1 MRDLRPALQPCW
13 EQRPR
18 GEEEAQGR
26 CGRRGEEAEAETEG
40 LAIPLSILLPCFAF
54 CPPAA
59 FESRSGG
66 RRARSSVEHK
76 AKPRQ
81 GALASILASRSTPQH
96 PRPKRDCVQCRG
108 REDYS
113 PFVEGHRDLGGRGGG
128 ATPSRGA
135 GNGMRRP
142 KQVKFALAP
151 DVGQA
156 RNPPRGLLGR
166 VRAGSGSAP
175 SHEGRKTSPWFLG
188 VKAQAVA

>member
-1 MRDLRPALQPCW
+1 MC
-13 EQRPR
+13 
-18 GEEEAQGR
+18 
-26 CGRRGEEAEAETEG
+26 
-40 LAIPLSILLPCFAF
+40 
-54 CPPAA
+54 
-59 FESRSGG
+59 
-66 RRARSSVEHK
+66 SVEE
-76 AKPRQ
+76 
-81 GALASILASRSTPQH
+81 
-96 PRPKRDCVQCRG
+96 G
-108 REDYS
+108 RTTVLLLKVTEI
-113 PFVEGHRDLGGRGGG
+113 LGGGGG

-188 VKAQAVA
+188 VKAQAMA